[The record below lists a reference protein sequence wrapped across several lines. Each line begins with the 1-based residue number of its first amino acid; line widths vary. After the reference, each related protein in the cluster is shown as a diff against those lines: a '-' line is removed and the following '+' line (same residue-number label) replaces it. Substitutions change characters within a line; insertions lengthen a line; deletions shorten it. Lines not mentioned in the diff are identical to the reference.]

1 LAAIKRVTTT
11 TLKVLQALHEAGEP
25 TWGVRIMQT
34 SGLLSGTV
42 YQILERLERG
52 GLVTSEWEADSDRR
66 GPRRR
71 LYQLTETGEEAL
83 NHVRAIREGV
93 EAAKA
98 LAKAQAGLA

>member
-1 LAAIKRVTTT
+1 MAAIRRVTKT
-11 TLKVLQALHEAGEP
+11 TLAVLEALNAAGEP

-42 YQILERLERG
+42 YQILERLEQG
-52 GLVTSEWEADSDRR
+52 GLVTSEWEPSSDRK
-66 GPRRR
+66 GARRR
-71 LYQLTETGEEAL
+71 LYQLTDLGREAL
-83 NHVRAIREGV
+83 EHVRQIRDGA